1 MNQPISM
8 LRSNNPIN
16 KKDREA
22 HPILQIKDIGTTIM
36 EVVLDQEV
44 AVGRVVL
51 LLVALL
57 AVE

>member
-1 MNQPISM
+1 M
-8 LRSNNPIN
+8 LRSNNQIN
-16 KKDREA
+16 KRDREA
-22 HPILQIKDIGTTIM
+22 HPTLQIKDIATTIM

>member
-8 LRSNNPIN
+8 LRSNNQIN
-16 KKDREA
+16 KKDKVA
-22 HPILQIKDIGTTIM
+22 HPILQIKDIATTIM